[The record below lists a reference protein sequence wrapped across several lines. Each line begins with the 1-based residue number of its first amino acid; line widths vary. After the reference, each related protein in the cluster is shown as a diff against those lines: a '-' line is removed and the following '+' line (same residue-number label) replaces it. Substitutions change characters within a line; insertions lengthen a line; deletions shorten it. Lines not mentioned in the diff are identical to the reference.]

1 MKKYVK
7 SSTYGQR
14 VFDRAMESRVSED
27 QVVDFFIQQTL
38 MLMKDVNLKLDDALY
53 EVVSSVVPDVESQVS
68 TFIYQ
73 YLADE
78 EGYLSPE

>member
-14 VFDRAMESRVSED
+14 VFDRSMESRVSED

-38 MLMKDVNLKLDDALY
+38 MLMKDSNLKLDDALY
-53 EVVSSVVPDVESQVS
+53 EVVSSVVPDIESQVS
-68 TFIYQ
+68 TFIHQ

-78 EGYLSPE
+78 EGYLSLE